1 MNTIYRC
8 RTNKSHLFKKES
20 LKEVII
26 CPKCHGFADKLSP
39 QQLSEY
45 KIIHHDDN
53 SVVTAST
60 SNLDADII
68 DSIDVVDS
76 SDILSKPSSSNS
88 SDNCSGSGGDF
99 GGGGSSDS
107 W

>member
-1 MNTIYRC
+1 MSTVYRC
-8 RTNKSHLFKKES
+8 RTNKNHLFKKES

-26 CPKCHGFADKLSP
+26 CPKCHGFADKLSD

-53 SVVTAST
+53 SAVIASI
-60 SNLDADII
+60 SSLNEDII
-68 DSIDVVDS
+68 DSIVDS
-76 SDILSKPSSSNS
+76 SSSSNS
-88 SDNCSGSGGDF
+88 SDVSGGGGDF
-99 GGGGSSDS
+99 GGGGASDS